1 MFWTFIEREVFLNF
15 SSFCWYSDFLS
26 IVSLIITIHYKYF
39 KVRKWKHYSRHN
51 LKKGWIH
58 IILHSHL
65 IALWQIIS
73 EKTKIFVFLIA
84 FPSSGIG
91 HGTVR
96 VCSVRSRCWSL
107 RSLVDSWPVIHVAI
121 CPLANRDIIVTV
133 HLPVQGVARGEE
145 ESTIFNNSRS
155 ILVPPIIF

>member
-51 LKKGWIH
+51 Y
-58 IILHSHL
+58 L

-73 EKTKIFVFLIA
+73 EKTNIFVFLIA

>member
-58 IILHSHL
+58 IILHSYL

-73 EKTKIFVFLIA
+73 YCIPQFRHRA
-84 FPSSGIG
+84 WDRSG
-91 HGTVR
+91 
-96 VCSVRSRCWSL
+96 VRSRCWSL